1 MEIYTLT
8 GSSGTGKSYRAMDIC
23 KEHNIDAVIDDGLFI
38 YKGTI
43 IAGESAKKSGT
54 KIGAIKEAI
63 FNDEQKAK
71 KVARAI
77 RHKNPRSI
85 LILGTSDAMA
95 DLIIERLEL
104 NMSKKGSPQGIEAGE
119 KDIYRRH
126 HHGSRAYGGQKAK
139 KEHGKTRNSCSG
151 HAAQKIFCRILS
163 GYPGTL

>member
-104 NMSKKGSPQGIEAGE
+104 NMSKKGHRRVAKPVKRIYIE
-119 KDIYRRH
+119 DITTEAERTEARKQRKNMGKH
-126 HHGSRAYGGQKAK
+126 VIPAPAMQLK
-139 KEHGKTRNSCSG
+139 KSW
-151 HAAQKIFCRILS
+151 
-163 GYPGTL
+163 